1 MSTLHPY
8 TLRSYVFIF
17 HFAQYDYPNMLN
29 CKVYSD
35 CCSVVHIALLCA
47 HFAAMKKKLEN
58 ICDFIWRHEKKS
70 VPLQRKLRLAEQTH
84 RGSATGFSYDRSEG

>member
-17 HFAQYDYPNMLN
+17 HFAQYDFPNMLN
-29 CKVYSD
+29 CKIYSD

-47 HFAAMKKKLEN
+47 VFCKMKKGWKIFVIL
-58 ICDFIWRHEKKS
+58 FGGMKYS
-70 VPLQRKLRLAEQTH
+70 
-84 RGSATGFSYDRSEG
+84 SYLCTII